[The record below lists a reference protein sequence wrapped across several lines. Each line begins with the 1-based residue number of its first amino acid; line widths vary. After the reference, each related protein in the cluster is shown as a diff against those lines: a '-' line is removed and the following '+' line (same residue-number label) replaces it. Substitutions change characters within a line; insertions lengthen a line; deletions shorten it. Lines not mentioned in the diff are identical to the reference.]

1 MAELPVRSGWDWT
14 SPQITTLPNCFPCP
28 FLLFLLPS
36 PEILSSINTTQKSFG
51 QTLLLAKVAPDSC
64 HEVVSS
70 FDLGLQL
77 SWTAPSVHEYRATLW
92 KPACTLSWEAG
103 STEPGGAFG
112 IAYYIMLLWWSS
124 LGFLGRSHALSLPPD
139 MSELSTPQASTVPI
153 LMGTRDRAE
162 KDHKQGKNQAQLSI
176 SRLIVLGLGM

>member
-1 MAELPVRSGWDWT
+1 MRSGWDWT

-51 QTLLLAKVAPDSC
+51 QTLLLAKVAPDNC
-64 HEVVSS
+64 HEVVSPFS
-70 FDLGLQL
+70 LGLQTQL
-77 SWTAPSVHEYRATLW
+77 NCTICPWVQSHPVEACLDPFLRSWKYWTRRSIWNCILHNAPLM
-92 KPACTLSWEAG
+92 K
-103 STEPGGAFG
+103 
-112 IAYYIMLLWWSS
+112 
-124 LGFLGRSHALSLPPD
+124 FLGLFRKISCSLP
-139 MSELSTPQASTVPI
+139 STRHVRVIYPSSINNSNTHEHKGQS
-153 LMGTRDRAE
+153 R